1 MLRTH
6 CVQHKYFPVCPR
18 ARAQHLLWTQ
28 ILCPGRKKMFLI
40 LFRNLLCPQQMF
52 PSLHSP
58 RNFTGNNVFAT
69 MCPCFHG
76 LNGQEA
82 IRDWYIFTMKYSFL
96 CNYRYLIK
104 ENLNISSIRMHNC
117 KILLSSTKSD
127 LAYFMPNSMI

>member
-1 MLRTH
+1 MSDTNISP
-6 CVQHKYFPVCPR
+6 FAR
-18 ARAQHLLWTQ
+18 ARARSICCGHKFCVRDT
-28 ILCPGRKKMFLI
+28 KKMFLI

-104 ENLNISSIRMHNC
+104 ENLNITSIRMHNC